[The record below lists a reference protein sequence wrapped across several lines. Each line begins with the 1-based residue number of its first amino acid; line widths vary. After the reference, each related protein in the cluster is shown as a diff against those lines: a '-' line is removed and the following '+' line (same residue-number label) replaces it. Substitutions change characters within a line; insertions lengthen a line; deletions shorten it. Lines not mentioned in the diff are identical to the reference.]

1 MSTSVRRVRTGVVSE
16 GDKSKRE
23 EGVPE
28 EKTQEPDMS
37 KKVREEV
44 PSPVK
49 EKEAF
54 NSFKAHSMS
63 MDYNLPGGHVTQAWK
78 LFKRYDANDD
88 DLLSPYEFQLL
99 LRTVLRERYPRA
111 KDVPRELFKELQ
123 RDHDRLREEAIEI
136 QQTQISVTFEDFLT
150 WITRNAFQE
159 CLLLTDEQRFIRLV
173 ARRFYVS
180 VPDVE
185 KAVKRRFDSFC
196 QANPGHLEYQEF
208 CQLIA
213 LLLNLR
219 DTTALPESRVKSFWR
234 ELDDNGKGSVD
245 FTEFIPWYL
254 GYFGNGPGLEVF
266 QDPRPQQMQSGID
279 LKEDSVAVAVAHTTS
294 LGRRAHESNRRVSVH
309 ERIVN
314 LYGQLLPGR
323 PADDAPAG
331 GWPGTGRF
339 VSANE
344 AAEDT
349 RSARFRWF
357 EAGLASLARAVPSSC
372 SLALPT
378 RIGCGLAGGRWP
390 QYLAAL
396 KRFCEEN
403 RNLSVVLY
411 DIEGSEATG
420 YEAAPAAAAAPS
432 VPRPRATPVGSS
444 GTSAFWSSATFEVLR
459 DGQWTPYPQARQE
472 ELRAALLREDDCLE
486 VLVDA
491 ERRTALTTLQELGAC
506 PRSLGGGV
514 ESSAASLVVRW
525 DDGEG
530 PVEVNLASI
539 VSLAALSEERSPK
552 GTTRVRLHLP
562 AVREG
567 ELRLPADLDHSTAPE
582 AQSCGRRIDPAE
594 LPQQSSGCRIC
605 LGDFSHSKRPSASQQ
620 VIELF
625 CGHAFHEA
633 CLNRWFEESRRCPTC
648 KRRFGHLVGNQPGV
662 GSMSWR
668 LDSRLR
674 LAGHPDSFTIV
685 MNFRFPGG
693 RDAKGEPFAGR
704 SQQAFLPHDEQG
716 KLLLA
721 LFQLAFR
728 RRVMF
733 DLRVSA
739 TDEKYW
745 PAFNI
750 HLKTALSG
758 GPERFGFPDESYS
771 QRVLEEL
778 RQNGVTVA
786 EL

>member
-1 MSTSVRRVRTGVVSE
+1 M
-16 GDKSKRE
+16 
-23 EGVPE
+23 
-28 EKTQEPDMS
+28 
-37 KKVREEV
+37 
-44 PSPVK
+44 
-49 EKEAF
+49 
-54 NSFKAHSMS
+54 NSAARL
-63 MDYNLPGGHVTQAWK
+63 LP
-78 LFKRYDANDD
+78 
-88 DLLSPYEFQLL
+88 
-99 LRTVLRERYPRA
+99 
-111 KDVPRELFKELQ
+111 
-123 RDHDRLREEAIEI
+123 
-136 QQTQISVTFEDFLT
+136 FLT
-150 WITRNAFQE
+150 
-159 CLLLTDEQRFIRLV
+159 
-173 ARRFYVS
+173 
-180 VPDVE
+180 
-185 KAVKRRFDSFC
+185 AVRS
-196 QANPGHLEYQEF
+196 
-208 CQLIA
+208 
-213 LLLNLR
+213 
-219 DTTALPESRVKSFWR
+219 
-234 ELDDNGKGSVD
+234 NGS
-245 FTEFIPWYL
+245 
-254 GYFGNGPGLEVF
+254 GLEVF
-266 QDPRPQQMQSGID
+266 QDPQIQSAIEVKVFISTVGSVSMSGHGSVGQSTPRSTAKGQRGRSGRPHDVPG
-279 LKEDSVAVAVAHTTS
+279 T
-294 LGRRAHESNRRVSVH
+294 VSIH
-309 ERIVN
+309 GRIVN

-323 PADDAPAG
+323 PADDAPMG

-339 VSANE
+339 VSATE

-349 RSARFRWF
+349 RGARFRWF

-420 YEAAPAAAAAPS
+420 YEAAQAAPAAAS
-432 VPRPRATPVGSS
+432 VPRPRANPEKSS
-444 GTSAFWSSATFEVLR
+444 GSSAFWSSATFEVLR

-491 ERRTALTTLQELGAC
+491 ERRSALTALQELGAC

-539 VSLAALSEERSPK
+539 VSLAALGEERSPQ
-552 GTTRVRLHLP
+552 GTARVRLHLP

-582 AQSCGRRIDPAE
+582 DKTMLFWKLVLVRTVHEANAGQSTLQLLCG
-594 LPQQSSGCRIC
+594 
-605 LGDFSHSKRPSASQQ
+605 HVQ
-620 VIELF
+620 VI
-625 CGHAFHEA
+625 AT
-633 CLNRWFEESRRCPTC
+633 W
-648 KRRFGHLVGNQPGV
+648 K
-662 GSMSWR
+662 
-668 LDSRLR
+668 
-674 LAGHPDSFTIV
+674 DSFTIV

-750 HLKTALSG
+750 HLKTALAG

>member
-1 MSTSVRRVRTGVVSE
+1 M
-16 GDKSKRE
+16 
-23 EGVPE
+23 
-28 EKTQEPDMS
+28 
-37 KKVREEV
+37 
-44 PSPVK
+44 
-49 EKEAF
+49 
-54 NSFKAHSMS
+54 NSAARL
-63 MDYNLPGGHVTQAWK
+63 LP
-78 LFKRYDANDD
+78 
-88 DLLSPYEFQLL
+88 
-99 LRTVLRERYPRA
+99 
-111 KDVPRELFKELQ
+111 
-123 RDHDRLREEAIEI
+123 
-136 QQTQISVTFEDFLT
+136 FLT
-150 WITRNAFQE
+150 
-159 CLLLTDEQRFIRLV
+159 
-173 ARRFYVS
+173 
-180 VPDVE
+180 
-185 KAVKRRFDSFC
+185 AVRS
-196 QANPGHLEYQEF
+196 
-208 CQLIA
+208 
-213 LLLNLR
+213 
-219 DTTALPESRVKSFWR
+219 S
-234 ELDDNGKGSVD
+234 GS
-245 FTEFIPWYL
+245 
-254 GYFGNGPGLEVF
+254 GLEVF
-266 QDPRPQQMQSGID
+266 QDPQIQSAIEVKVFISTGGSVSMSGHGSVGQSTPRSTAKGQRGRSGRPHDVPG
-279 LKEDSVAVAVAHTTS
+279 T
-294 LGRRAHESNRRVSVH
+294 VSIH
-309 ERIVN
+309 GRIVN

-323 PADDAPAG
+323 PADDAPMG

-339 VSANE
+339 VSATE

-349 RSARFRWF
+349 RGARFRWF

-420 YEAAPAAAAAPS
+420 YEAAQAAPAAAS
-432 VPRPRATPVGSS
+432 VPRPRANPEKSS
-444 GTSAFWSSATFEVLR
+444 GSSAFWSSATFEVLR

-491 ERRTALTTLQELGAC
+491 ERRSALTALQELGAC

-539 VSLAALSEERSPK
+539 VSLAALGEERSPQ
-552 GTTRVRLHLP
+552 GTAQVRLHLP

-582 AQSCGRRIDPAE
+582 AQSCGRRVDPAE

-605 LGDFSHSKRPSASQQ
+605 LGDFSYSKRPSASQQ

-750 HLKTALSG
+750 HLKTALAG

>member
-1 MSTSVRRVRTGVVSE
+1 M
-16 GDKSKRE
+16 
-23 EGVPE
+23 
-28 EKTQEPDMS
+28 
-37 KKVREEV
+37 
-44 PSPVK
+44 
-49 EKEAF
+49 
-54 NSFKAHSMS
+54 NSAARL
-63 MDYNLPGGHVTQAWK
+63 LP
-78 LFKRYDANDD
+78 
-88 DLLSPYEFQLL
+88 
-99 LRTVLRERYPRA
+99 
-111 KDVPRELFKELQ
+111 
-123 RDHDRLREEAIEI
+123 
-136 QQTQISVTFEDFLT
+136 FLT
-150 WITRNAFQE
+150 
-159 CLLLTDEQRFIRLV
+159 
-173 ARRFYVS
+173 
-180 VPDVE
+180 
-185 KAVKRRFDSFC
+185 AVRS
-196 QANPGHLEYQEF
+196 
-208 CQLIA
+208 
-213 LLLNLR
+213 
-219 DTTALPESRVKSFWR
+219 
-234 ELDDNGKGSVD
+234 NGS
-245 FTEFIPWYL
+245 
-254 GYFGNGPGLEVF
+254 GLEVF
-266 QDPRPQQMQSGID
+266 QDPQIQSAIEVKVFISTVGSVSMSGHGSVGQSTPRSTAKGQRGRSGRPHDVPG
-279 LKEDSVAVAVAHTTS
+279 T
-294 LGRRAHESNRRVSVH
+294 VSIH
-309 ERIVN
+309 GRIVN

-323 PADDAPAG
+323 PADDAPMG

-339 VSANE
+339 VSATE

-349 RSARFRWF
+349 RGARFRWF

-420 YEAAPAAAAAPS
+420 YEAAQAAPAAAS
-432 VPRPRATPVGSS
+432 VPRPRANPEKSS
-444 GTSAFWSSATFEVLR
+444 GSSAFWSSATFEVLR

-491 ERRTALTTLQELGAC
+491 ERRSALTALQELGAC

-539 VSLAALSEERSPK
+539 VSLAALGEERSPQ
-552 GTTRVRLHLP
+552 GTARVRLHLP

-567 ELRLPADLDHSTAPE
+567 TGQPGKANAGQSTL
-582 AQSCGRRIDPAE
+582 QLLCG
-594 LPQQSSGCRIC
+594 
-605 LGDFSHSKRPSASQQ
+605 HVQ
-620 VIELF
+620 VI
-625 CGHAFHEA
+625 AT
-633 CLNRWFEESRRCPTC
+633 W
-648 KRRFGHLVGNQPGV
+648 K
-662 GSMSWR
+662 
-668 LDSRLR
+668 
-674 LAGHPDSFTIV
+674 DSFTIV

-750 HLKTALSG
+750 HLKTALAG